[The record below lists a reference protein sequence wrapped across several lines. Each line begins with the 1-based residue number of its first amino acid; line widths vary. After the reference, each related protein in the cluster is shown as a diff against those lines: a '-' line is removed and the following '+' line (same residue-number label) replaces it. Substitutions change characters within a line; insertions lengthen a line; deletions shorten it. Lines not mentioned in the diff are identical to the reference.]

1 MRTDGTRMR
10 VHRVDVDVVARF
22 ERDGSIVSV
31 CVQRLDGRSF
41 PVDEVLEAAPFSGPP
56 CTAGGRPV
64 PCQVRAARDRAVP
77 RVPAREVGGVC
88 GREARVVGS
97 CGRCWR
103 GAPSSR
109 AEIDVE
115 QVEQERDYRI
125 RFASKEK
132 AGSHAVLRIH
142 SVFLFR
148 PRDSSS
154 ALAWPNHGSTAE
166 WYWTRP
172 SQFNNSLLRTVSY
185 ALRVERG
192 GNNQNSR

>member
-1 MRTDGTRMR
+1 MSRGRSFSAHYLTKHT
-10 VHRVDVDVVARF
+10 
-22 ERDGSIVSV
+22 IVSV

-41 PVDEVLEAAPFSGPP
+41 PVDEVLEVAPFSGPLHGRRSA
-56 CTAGGRPV
+56 CTVSGSGGTRPSCTSSSG
-64 PCQVRAARDRAVP
+64 PRARRRLRP
-77 RVPAREVGGVC
+77 RS
-88 GREARVVGS
+88 S

-142 SVFLFR
+142 SVFSVSSTRFLFR
-148 PRDSSS
+148 ARMAQP
-154 ALAWPNHGSTAE
+154 W
-166 WYWTRP
+166 
-172 SQFNNSLLRTVSY
+172 FNR
-185 ALRVERG
+185 
-192 GNNQNSR
+192 